1 MFIQGKFHY
10 LLLTGSIKERG
21 GKRNIRYGTI
31 TDSRQHCAKTTFLS
45 SEILGHWSMTSWEF
59 LYNWPQINP
68 RWAKESKTWN
78 GNRWVM
84 LSISNCAKF
93 IQLESPLHD
102 NLDDILHRVFT
113 YNACPLSPRVS
124 SKFGLPGLRRAWS
137 WSWKSCKV
145 GDQRLIVI
153 DTEHIYGWL
162 WWILWFVKTIFWTE
176 CNYKQCM
183 EQ

>member
-1 MFIQGKFHY
+1 MVQSLIRDNIVQKQLFCHQKSLAIGQWPHENFSTTDHKSIPGGRRSRRHE
-10 LLLTGSIKERG
+10 TGTGEWCFQFQIV
-21 GKRNIRYGTI
+21 
-31 TDSRQHCAKTTFLS
+31 QS
-45 SEILGHWSMTSWEF
+45 SS
-59 LYNWPQINP
+59 NWNP
-68 RWAKESKTWN
+68 
-78 GNRWVM
+78 
-84 LSISNCAKF
+84 
-93 IQLESPLHD
+93 PLHD
-102 NLDDILHRVFT
+102 NFDDISHHIFT
-113 YNACPLSPRVS
+113 YNACPLSHRVS
-124 SKFGLPGLRRAWS
+124 SKYGLPGLRRAWS